1 MDYAHSEGQ
10 AALGRDPREYL
21 VQTKSF
27 RASARD
33 PSKVGAVVAAKL
45 TPAGKDR
52 CESMH
57 TF

>member
-27 RASARD
+27 RPSAKD
-33 PSKVGAVVAAKL
+33 SSGHGQWVEVSAVIFILADL
-45 TPAGKDR
+45 GR
-52 CESMH
+52 S
-57 TF
+57 